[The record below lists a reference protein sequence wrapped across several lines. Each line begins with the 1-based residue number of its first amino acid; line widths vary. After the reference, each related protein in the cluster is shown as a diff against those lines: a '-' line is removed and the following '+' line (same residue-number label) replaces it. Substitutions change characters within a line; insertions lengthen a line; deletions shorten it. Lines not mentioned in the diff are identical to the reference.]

1 MLPGS
6 VRAVLGGSAEALLSA
21 NLAGHAVSATDPA
34 SWLDTAAT

>member
-1 MLPGS
+1 
-6 VRAVLGGSAEALLSA
+6 LLSA